1 MEHGKAKNG
10 IRFNSVITPALK
22 HLTFFFF
29 FFPQEKYYF
38 NLDQS
43 LFFYEKKGNFKE

>member
-10 IRFNSVITPALK
+10 IRFNSVITLALK
-22 HLTFFFF
+22 HLTFPP
-29 FFPQEKYYF
+29 PQEKYYF

-43 LFFYEKKGNFKE
+43 FFFMKRREFLKNT